1 MTKKVRIAV
10 VGTGWWASDIHIPAL
25 LAHEGA
31 ELVALCDVDAER
43 LAASANKYNLQTT
56 YTNLE
61 MMLNEQTL
69 DGVIVA
75 SSNAS
80 HFQVAKACF
89 EHDLH
94 VFVEKPMTLYA
105 AHAKE
110 LHDLAIER
118 KRELVVGYPF
128 NLLPYVQQTRAI
140 LTSKALGEVQLVNLI
155 YNSHMVPFFSG
166 KFPYTFT
173 VHEPT
178 QYVRPEETGG
188 GHGYVQ
194 LSHALGLLFFLTELC
209 PSQVTALMSKQTF
222 SVDVVNAMTVTFTN
236 GALGTVAGTGN
247 QQGLTFRLIV
257 NCEGG
262 WVDMDM
268 ALHHAIIYRNDA
280 EPEVLSTQ
288 PRDSIGFLPTRHF
301 VEVMSSNDHNRSP
314 GSLGWRAVE
323 VLEAAYRSAA
333 RGGTVVAIKELYEN
347 H

>member
-10 VGTGWWASDIHIPAL
+10 VGTGWWASDVHIPAL
-25 LAHEGA
+25 LAHGSA
-31 ELVALCDVDAER
+31 NLVALCDVDEKR
-43 LAASANKYNLQTT
+43 LAASATKYNIQAA

-61 MMLNEQTL
+61 TMLNEQTL

-80 HFQVAKACF
+80 HYRVAKTCL

-110 LHDLAIER
+110 LYDLALAR
-118 KRELVVGYPF
+118 RRELVVGYPF
-128 NLLPYVQQTRAI
+128 NLLPYVQEVRAV

-166 KFPYTFT
+166 QFPYTFT
-173 VHEPT
+173 VHEPA
-178 QYVRPEETGG
+178 QYVKPEETGG

-194 LSHALGLLFFLTELC
+194 LSHALGLLFFITELC
-209 PSQVTALMSKQTF
+209 PSQVTAMMSKQTF
-222 SVDVVNAMTVTFTN
+222 SVDVVDAVTVAFTN
-236 GALGTVAGTGN
+236 GAIGTVAGTGN
-247 QQGLTFRLIV
+247 QQGLTFRLV
-257 NCEGG
+257 MNCENG

-268 ALHHAIIYRNDA
+268 VLHRAIIHRNDA
-280 EPEVLSTQ
+280 EPETLHHQ
-288 PRDSIGFLPTRHF
+288 PRDSIGFLPARHF
-301 VEVMSSNDHNRSP
+301 VDVMLANDKNRSP
-314 GSLGWRAVE
+314 GILGWRAVE
-323 VLEAAYRSAA
+323 VLESAYRSAA
-333 RGGTVVAIKELYEN
+333 RDGAVVAIKELYEN